1 MSGSRWNNIPY
12 KKQINELNGCFMLKF
27 KNEFS
32 TKTLLGIQQVSMK
45 RQLMLKLMACLY
57 PWSNSSSKL

>member
-1 MSGSRWNNIPY
+1 MSGSRWNNSPN
-12 KKQINELNGCFMLKF
+12 KKQINELNGCFMSSI

-45 RQLMLKLMACLY
+45 HQLNVKTNGMFVSLVQ
-57 PWSNSSSKL
+57 